1 MSTLEGNDA
10 ACGVFFPPERDCGVR
25 NGVLPGLPLRKEV
38 QPRRY
43 ECHLCPI
50 AIPWFAAGCLIQQ
63 NKHPAARFPAKNG
76 NFVTYPVPESSRL
89 ILPGMFPKTEDDMLY
104 PIGIQN
110 FEMLPKMGYVYV
122 DKTEKIHRLVSTGK
136 HYLLLRP
143 KRFGKSI
150 LEHFQRAG

>member
-1 MSTLEGNDA
+1 M
-10 ACGVFFPPERDCGVR
+10 
-25 NGVLPGLPLRKEV
+25 
-38 QPRRY
+38 
-43 ECHLCPI
+43 
-50 AIPWFAAGCLIQQ
+50 
-63 NKHPAARFPAKNG
+63 
-76 NFVTYPVPESSRL
+76 PESSRL
-89 ILPGMFPKTEDDMLY
+89 ILPGMFPKPEDDMLY